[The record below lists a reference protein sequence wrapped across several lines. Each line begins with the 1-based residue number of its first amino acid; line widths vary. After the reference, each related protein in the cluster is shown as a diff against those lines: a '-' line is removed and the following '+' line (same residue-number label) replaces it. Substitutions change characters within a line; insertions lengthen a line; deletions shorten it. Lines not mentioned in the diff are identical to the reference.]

1 MASGWFG
8 VINIGEGLFKDITDK
23 RRKFSAGMCLSIGK
37 NGHEV
42 ERRATPKAGTP
53 PKKFGTLPVIQ
64 DVDQVI
70 L

>member
-1 MASGWFG
+1 
-8 VINIGEGLFKDITDK
+8 
-23 RRKFSAGMCLSIGK
+23 MCLSIGK